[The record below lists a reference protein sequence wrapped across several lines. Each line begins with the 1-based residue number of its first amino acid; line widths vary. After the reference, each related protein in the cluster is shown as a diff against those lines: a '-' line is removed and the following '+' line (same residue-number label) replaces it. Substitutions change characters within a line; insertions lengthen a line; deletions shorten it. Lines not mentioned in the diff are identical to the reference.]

1 MLKRISVSFIVLV
14 LALAHTAAAA
24 SDKSPKLTS
33 KGKYGQTLSVNKA
46 NIGPDGKITVG
57 GKGFDTN
64 VGIYLSLCKQP
75 PRGQQPTPCG
85 GGMDSTA
92 ATGSAIWIAN
102 NAPSYAAN
110 LVRPFGDGGTFRFEL
125 DLQPIFGGIDC
136 RKDKCAITVRA
147 DHLRSADRSHD
158 LLIPVTF
165 GVQQKS
171 SQSTPNKKTPKKQ
184 NTKTKGESK

>member
-1 MLKRISVSFIVLV
+1 MLKRISVAVIV
-14 LALAHTAAAA
+14 LALASAQSVATA
-24 SDKSPKLTS
+24 SDNQPKLSS
-33 KGKYGQTLSVNKA
+33 KGNYGQTLTVNKA
-46 NIGPDGKITVG
+46 NLGPDGKITVVG
-57 GKGFDTN
+57 RGFDTS

-110 LVRPFGDGGTFRFEL
+110 LVRPFGGGGTFRYEL
-125 DLQPIFGGIDC
+125 ELQPVFGGIDC

-158 LLIPVTF
+158 VLVPVTF
-165 GVQQKS
+165 GAQQKAN
-171 SQSTPNKKTPKKQ
+171 QQKPKKQ
-184 NTKTKGESK
+184 NTKNKGARK